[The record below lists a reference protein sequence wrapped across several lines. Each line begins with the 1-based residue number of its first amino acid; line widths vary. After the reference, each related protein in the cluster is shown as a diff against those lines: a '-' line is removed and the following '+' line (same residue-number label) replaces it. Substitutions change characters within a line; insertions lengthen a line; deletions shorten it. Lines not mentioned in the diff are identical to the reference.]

1 MYLTPCLVLI
11 TFKYKIRQIRKT
23 RFIELP
29 IPLYQYI
36 QKPKLYEKINISIHI
51 DNYISHI
58 TNAMIGT
65 VRCCITKGI
74 GALKILAYT
83 PTDCKG
89 LFQDHLI
96 LAAIG
101 ILIVISLIPA
111 NVIFF
116 LLEVYQFYSS
126 LFWSQNIN
134 SYFKLWKW
142 WVTRLYLHCFIR
154 L

>member
-111 NVIFF
+111 NVFFF

-126 LFWSQNIN
+126 LF
-134 SYFKLWKW
+134 
-142 WVTRLYLHCFIR
+142 
-154 L
+154 